1 MVMPREA
8 PPWQLVRG
16 DPFNLTL
23 GGLLMACLAAAKHIP
38 GLPRHVHFNLNT
50 FTVWNL
56 IFLATRVLLRQR
68 QWDPFL
74 LCNSMGVLCG
84 FRTAMVHGIDENFRD
99 KLRSLGAPLVQRRS
113 IFFLCDQFMHT
124 LPALI
129 LLVRQVQSRKSVPG
143 GASAAAIMF
152 GTWFS
157 FRQGGKLDSQ
167 DIYVPHPWRAAW
179 LAIVFSASATPS
191 LVDALIKDKRV
202 SVIGYSFIM
211 IIPWI
216 VSRLNRG
223 LKKRC
228 DFEYALQKA
237 NAQQGG
243 ISCNSFS
250 RQGSA
255 TSEAELASSLRRI
268 SSAIN

>member
-1 MVMPREA
+1 
-8 PPWQLVRG
+8 
-16 DPFNLTL
+16 
-23 GGLLMACLAAAKHIP
+23 
-38 GLPRHVHFNLNT
+38 
-50 FTVWNL
+50 
-56 IFLATRVLLRQR
+56 
-68 QWDPFL
+68 
-74 LCNSMGVLCG
+74 
-84 FRTAMVHGIDENFRD
+84 
-99 KLRSLGAPLVQRRS
+99 
-113 IFFLCDQFMHT
+113 
-124 LPALI
+124 
-129 LLVRQVQSRKSVPG
+129 
-143 GASAAAIMF
+143 
-152 GTWFS
+152 
-157 FRQGGKLDSQ
+157 
-167 DIYVPHPWRAAW
+167 
-179 LAIVFSASATPS
+179 
-191 LVDALIKDKRV
+191 
-202 SVIGYSFIM
+202 M